1 MLEKWKSSLDNKKTF
16 RALITDLFKE
26 FDCFSHKILYEKLHA
41 HGFRIPAL
49 RLTCS
54 YLKNRKQR
62 TKKNSEYSTGEE
74 ILFEVP
80 QGSILGPLLFNI
92 FLCVL
97 FYMMS
102 DSDFTSYAD
111 DNTPYLSADTTDKVI
126 KRLETVSIKLFKCF
140 A

>member
-1 MLEKWKSSLDNKKTF
+1 M
-16 RALITDLFKE
+16 FKE